1 LAVSYLAGRLYGTWA
16 IDMGGFIR
24 AFAQLAVELL
34 FYASAVIVIWVLI
47 IMLLN
52 FASPQGITND
62 FIWNP

>member
-1 LAVSYLAGRLYGTWA
+1 LYGTWA

>member
-1 LAVSYLAGRLYGTWA
+1 
-16 IDMGGFIR
+16 MGGFIR

-52 FASPQGITND
+52 LASPQGITND